1 MLVICN
7 LYFRV
12 ELPDA
17 IGKLQHVVVSKETSY
32 TDVGKCLTGFWLRAA
47 VAVKEKN
54 KGEERQEKNEG

>member
-32 TDVGKCLTGFWLRAA
+32 TDVGKCLTGFWSRAA
-47 VAVKEKN
+47 VEEKN